1 MPKSQDGRLEKA
13 KYMDFIDFLI
23 EERYI
28 RGEWTNEYYELLLT
42 YLKNTFNH

>member
-1 MPKSQDGRLEKA
+1 MPTEEVNTAPGIKHQDKA

-28 RGEWTNEYYELLLT
+28 RGGE
-42 YLKNTFNH
+42 